1 MEINAIE
8 TMSKFVIATRFGPR
22 IVHVIRTD
30 ARTLMIDLSVRGKGR
45 VLLGTL
51 AGTLF
56 CVLAAVIVDVP
67 NFAGM
72 TPAAVSRALTVDI
85 MLPTLLAGPLLL
97 FLLGQARALAI
108 ARDEMT
114 ALAMTDSL
122 TGVLNRGAFTL
133 MVEAYLAQVKQS
145 ADQSGGSLLMIDADH
160 FKSINDAFGH
170 AAGDEALRG
179 IAQSIKSLVRPTDL
193 VGRLG
198 GEEFG
203 VFLPMVTGAQALSLA
218 ERIRATVRS
227 IPFAS
232 IDQNIVSV
240 SIGGVSFHSEGNYE
254 RLFKIADQ
262 RLYLAKDSG
271 RDQVSMANYIGS
283 ATC

>member
-1 MEINAIE
+1 
-8 TMSKFVIATRFGPR
+8 
-22 IVHVIRTD
+22 
-30 ARTLMIDLSVRGKGR
+30 MIDLSVRGKGR